1 MQVHISNLPVEGKI
15 MRGRLMII
23 QVQSLNLTKATLPP
37 LDHTLDYLL
46 HIVEARTA

>member
-1 MQVHISNLPVEGKI
+1 

-23 QVQSLNLTKATLPP
+23 QVQSLNQSATLPP

-46 HIVEARTA
+46 HIVEARTE

>member
-23 QVQSLNLTKATLPP
+23 QVQSLNQSATLPP

-46 HIVEARTA
+46 RIVEARTA